1 MNVEFP
7 KVAGGLP
14 RRSMFARYYEVY
26 YRFHL
31 NTLKHL
37 GANITYVGD
46 TSIGDARY
54 TMKLDGQEM
63 AIDYSVHLDMAP
75 NYERYPYYFKT
86 HYSEGVHDAETNMY
100 AFSPISFYDWD
111 EYYALEKQ
119 VEYTASSNLILNRQ
133 RPHLNALKRRNV
145 VQARLKQR
153 YGDQVAIDVVKQ
165 KEFWRDAARCLVSV
179 CVPGSRNDMLD
190 RGHIQFLG
198 LGVCTI
204 CPYLINYLPG
214 GGTLQPGVH
223 YVQCAD
229 DYSDL
234 EDQIEWCRNNRDAC
248 VEIGRNA
255 KKLFMERF
263 TPEPLWHYVRETLA
277 NNVSA

>member
-1 MNVEFP
+1 MNVVFP

-14 RRSMFARYYEVY
+14 RRSMFERYYDIY

-31 NTLKHL
+31 NTLKHI
-37 GANITYVGD
+37 GANIKFTGD

-54 TMKLDGQEM
+54 TMELDGQPM

-75 NYERYPYYFKT
+75 NYKRHEHYFKT
-86 HYSEGVHDAETNMY
+86 HYSEGVHDSETNMH
-100 AFSPISFYDWD
+100 AFSPISFYDWG
-111 EYYALEKQ
+111 EYFELEKKI
-119 VEYTASSNLILNRQ
+119 EYTAKTDLILNRQ
-133 RPHLNALKRRNV
+133 RPHLNALKRRSV
-145 VQARLKQR
+145 VQAKLRQH
-153 YGDQVAIDVVKQ
+153 YGKQVAIDVVSQ
-165 KEFWRDAARCLVSV
+165 QEFWQNAADCLVSV

-190 RGHIQFLG
+190 RGHIQYLG

-204 CPYLINYLPG
+204 SPYLINYLPG
-214 GGTLQPGVH
+214 GGTMEPGVH
-223 YVQCAD
+223 YVKCAD

-234 EDQIEWCRNNRDAC
+234 VDTIEWCRNNRDAC

-263 TPEPLWHYVRETLA
+263 TPEPLWAYVREMLSK
-277 NNVSA
+277 N